1 MFFAIIIVLIS
12 LVSLAT
18 LHELGHFLLAKKFGV
33 RVDEFGIGYPPRL
46 ISKKMGGTI
55 YSLNLLPFGAFVRL
69 PGESKRMDDP
79 ESFSEQPVW
88 QRILIALG
96 GVFSFWIIAIVIFS
110 VVFSIGSTVAIDD
123 SINSSDLINPKVQI
137 VDISMDS
144 PAEEAGLKIGDSI
157 EKMSINDTEVFPL
170 KVREIQ
176 DFVDNYL
183 GEKITLTINRGEET
197 LKISLVPR
205 VSPPE
210 GEGSLGVALT
220 RTAVQKYPWYIAPWQ
235 GFLTAGR
242 LTIAIANGYA
252 MAIKNIFL
260 GAPSGVEMI
269 GPVGVFNAL
278 AQTQQLGA
286 TYFLNFLALI
296 CLYLAVF
303 NLLPIPALDGGKV
316 AFLIIEAI
324 RKKPVSEKIEEK
336 ITLASF
342 ALLLLM
348 MVWVTVKD
356 VVNLF

>member
-33 RVDEFGIGYPPRL
+33 RVDEFGIGYPPRVA
-46 ISKKMGGTI
+46 SKKVGETI

-69 PGESKRMDDP
+69 PGESKRIDDP
-79 ESFSEQPVW
+79 KSFSEQPIW

-110 VVFSIGSTVAIDD
+110 VVFSIGSTVAVDD
-123 SINSSDLINPKVQI
+123 STNSSDLIDPKVQI
-137 VDISMDS
+137 VDISGGS

-157 EKMSINDTEVFPL
+157 KKMSISDIEVSPL
-170 KVREIQ
+170 KVGEVQ
-176 DFVDNYL
+176 DFVNNYL
-183 GEKITLTINRGEET
+183 GEKITLTVNRGEEDFQ
-197 LKISLVPR
+197 ISLTPR
-205 VSPPE
+205 ISPPE

-220 RTAVQKYPWYIAPWQ
+220 RTAIQKYPWYIAPWQ

-242 LTIAIANGYA
+242 LTIAITNGYA
-252 MAIKNIFL
+252 MAIKNLFL
-260 GAPSGVEMI
+260 GAPTGVEMV

-316 AFLIIEAI
+316 LFLIIEAI
-324 RKKPVSEKIEEK
+324 RKRPVSEKIEER

-356 VVNLF
+356 VANLF

>member
-1 MFFAIIIVLIS
+1 
-12 LVSLAT
+12 
-18 LHELGHFLLAKKFGV
+18 
-33 RVDEFGIGYPPRL
+33 
-46 ISKKMGGTI
+46 
-55 YSLNLLPFGAFVRL
+55 
-69 PGESKRMDDP
+69 
-79 ESFSEQPVW
+79 
-88 QRILIALG
+88 
-96 GVFSFWIIAIVIFS
+96 
-110 VVFSIGSTVAIDD
+110 
-123 SINSSDLINPKVQI
+123 
-137 VDISMDS
+137 
-144 PAEEAGLKIGDSI
+144 
-157 EKMSINDTEVFPL
+157 MSINDIEVFPL

-278 AQTQQLGA
+278 AQTQQLGV